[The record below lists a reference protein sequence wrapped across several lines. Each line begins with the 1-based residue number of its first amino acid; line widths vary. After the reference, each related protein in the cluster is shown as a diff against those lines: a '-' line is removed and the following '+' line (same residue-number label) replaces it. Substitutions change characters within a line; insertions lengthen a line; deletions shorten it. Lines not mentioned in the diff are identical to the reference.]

1 MLTARAT
8 TSPRTA
14 SEPIAWM
21 VMASLLQRA
30 SGITSVGLSAV
41 AFVKPR

>member
-1 MLTARAT
+1 
-8 TSPRTA
+8 
-14 SEPIAWM
+14 M

-41 AFVKPR
+41 AFVKPRYR